1 MLRCANTGV
10 SAAVSSSGS
19 TAHPDTAVPQVLTD
33 AKGSHF
39 TRGSM
44 LTELNVPLEPTVTL
58 YSLIGDGGII
68 FLALLGLA
76 IPLWLRLA
84 MRKISRNG

>member
-1 MLRCANTGV
+1 
-10 SAAVSSSGS
+10 
-19 TAHPDTAVPQVLTD
+19 
-33 AKGSHF
+33 
-39 TRGSM
+39 M